1 MGEDKVADANG
12 DGDDT
17 ACVAPYLTRSHRP
30 PPSERSRFLSDAP
43 VLPAALIFFRSH
55 QTRFKRQGQCVAI
68 EINTDEHPFV
78 HPIAIDQTPVTQT
91 MTPPLYSS

>member
-12 DGDDT
+12 DGDDA
-17 ACVAPYLTRSHRP
+17 ACVAPHLTRSHRP
-30 PPSERSRFLSDAP
+30 PSERGRFLSDAP

-68 EINTDEHPFV
+68 QIDADEHPFL
-78 HPIAIDQTPVTQT
+78 HPIAMDRTPVAQT
-91 MTPPLYSS
+91 MTPHLYSS